1 MIKETGRFLYFYSG
15 DCLTK
20 VDNSQ
25 DWLLPAAQS
34 SCIGARKAD
43 GWFVRICF
51 LGNILA
57 PDQRMWKFWKCSP
70 MCWSRAP
77 RWLLRL
83 QQSSLPETS
92 RAVLLHT
99 MSLEL
104 EITVLFANY
113 NNGKH
118 NFPTVT
124 DCLNTCLS
132 RKTSCVLW
140 MKWTNSEHF
149 YNWIFLLIT
158 QIRQI

>member
-1 MIKETGRFLYFYSG
+1 MKETIIKQTRWFIYFYNG
-15 DCLTK
+15 DSLTK
-20 VDNSQ
+20 ADNSQ

-77 RWLLRL
+77 RWLLRP
-83 QQSSLPETS
+83 QQNSLPETS
-92 RAVLLHT
+92 RAVVLHT
-99 MSLEL
+99 MSFKSYKLQFYL
-104 EITVLFANY
+104 QNNANY

-118 NFPTVT
+118 HFPTVT

-132 RKTSCVLW
+132 RKTSCVLEVNRQW
-140 MKWTNSEHF
+140 A
-149 YNWIFLLIT
+149 FL
-158 QIRQI
+158 